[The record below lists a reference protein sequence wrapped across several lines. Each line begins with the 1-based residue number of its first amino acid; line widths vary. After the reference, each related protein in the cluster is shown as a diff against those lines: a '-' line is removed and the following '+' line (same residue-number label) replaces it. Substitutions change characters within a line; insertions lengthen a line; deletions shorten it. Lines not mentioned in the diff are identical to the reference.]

1 MCVYSMMADGW
12 MFPKTPKEFG
22 PNPITT
28 PAIPMPGMYPVTPA
42 PVAPA
47 PEVPNAIPE
56 FFKPSYIPLHKIT
69 PALASKM
76 LKVLKLVDEIDKEVG
91 SKDCLLNAA
100 EKKQFVE
107 NLRKIA
113 GEPCEDC

>member
-12 MFPKTPKEFG
+12 MTPKSPGDFG
-22 PNPITT
+22 PT
-28 PAIPMPGMYPVTPA
+28 YPVTPSI
-42 PVAPA
+42 PFPTYPA
-47 PEVPNAIPE
+47 PIAPPKKAEEATPNALPD
-56 FFKPSYIPLHKIT
+56 FYKPSYIPLHKIT

-100 EKKQFVE
+100 EKKQFTD
-107 NLRKIA
+107 NLRAIA
-113 GEPCEDC
+113 GEKCEDC